1 MTLRTAKSSL
11 TASTFA
17 ALVEHQIEMQG
28 AFATIEVGDHGVD
41 LSDVDFD
48 ADRDRDELIAEVA
61 ALVGDEIADAIEA
74 LSDEADDNGDAS
86 LVSFCGIA
94 LAGDVEGLEACC
106 AAICDAAAMGD

>member
-17 ALVEHQIEMQG
+17 ALVERQIEMQG
-28 AFATIEVGDHGVD
+28 AFATIEVGEYGIDVSD
-41 LSDVDFD
+41 LDFD

-61 ALVGDEIADAIEA
+61 ALVCDELCDAIEV

-86 LVSFCGIA
+86 LVSFCGLA

-106 AAICDAAAMGD
+106 AAICDAAAMED